1 MSTETTNT
9 REVTLVHPDGTIRLR
24 VPIDVPLAELMPEF
38 LDVAQQPEDDG
49 WELGRA
55 AGDPYRDQYKT
66 LGEFGVGD
74 GDVLVLHDP
83 TQPPITSAEY
93 VVQDEEPAP
102 PPRVGLA
109 AGEHPLR
116 DWTVQTLP

>member
-1 MSTETTNT
+1 MSTETANT

-38 LDVAQQPEDDG
+38 LDVAHQPEHDG

-66 LGEFGVGD
+66 LGELGVRD
-74 GDVLVLHDP
+74 GDVLVLHEP
-83 TQPPITSAEY
+83 TNAPGHERRI
-93 VVQDEEPAP
+93 PAYRTWR
-102 PPRVGLA
+102 PRRRRSR
-109 AGEHPLR
+109 E
-116 DWTVQTLP
+116 